1 MSKKGHLTAFEFY
14 SDLGDDLQLFNRDL
28 VNFVQQVD
36 ARNVVPKI
44 SYDLRA

>member
-1 MSKKGHLTAFEFY
+1 MAFEFY

-44 SYDLRA
+44 SNDLRA